1 MLVFVFTMFV
11 CLRKFAYLCRRLPL
25 CIKCM
30 DVAEGQKNKNNS
42 VYIIMYSVSVDGQGK
57 TAGQKSKNFSEN
69 FIADYLVIPNN
80 LLTHTHTHTH
90 THTIFAPIVV

>member
-1 MLVFVFTMFV
+1 M
-11 CLRKFAYLCRRLPL
+11 
-25 CIKCM
+25 
-30 DVAEGQKNKNNS
+30 AEGQKNKNSS

-57 TAGQKSKNFSEN
+57 TAGQKSKNFSEK

>member
-1 MLVFVFTMFV
+1 
-11 CLRKFAYLCRRLPL
+11 
-25 CIKCM
+25 
-30 DVAEGQKNKNNS
+30 
-42 VYIIMYSVSVDGQGK
+42 MYSVSVDRQGK

-90 THTIFAPIVV
+90 TIFAPIVV

>member
-1 MLVFVFTMFV
+1 MFV

-25 CIKCM
+25 CIRCM
-30 DVAEGQKNKNNS
+30 DVAEGQKNKNS
-42 VYIIMYSVSVDGQGK
+42 IVYIIMYSVSVDRQGK

-90 THTIFAPIVV
+90 TPYAHLLVV